1 MAETTRHILISIID
15 GQGGGIGKQLIE
27 KLVPRLEKEDV
38 LSKECIPSGA
48 NLPLREN
55 ITIRALGTNALAT
68 NSMLK
73 AGADDGATGENA
85 IVLNAGK
92 SHIIAGVMPIVMPHS
107 ILGEVTPRM
116 AEAIGGSDALKVLIP
131 MPRCN
136 IVIAVPGAAPL
147 GQCIDRAVEM
157 IVEYIKS

>member
-1 MAETTRHILISIID
+1 MTDTILISIID

-27 KLVPRLEKEDV
+27 KLAPRLAGNKNV
-38 LSKECIPSGA
+38 
-48 NLPLREN
+48 
-55 ITIRALGTNALAT
+55 TIRALGTNALAT
-68 NSMLK
+68 NAMLK

-116 AEAIGGSDALKVLIP
+116 AEAVGASEALKVLIP

-136 IVIAVPGAAPL
+136 IMVAVPEMAPL
-147 GQCIDRAVEM
+147 GQCIDKAVE
-157 IVEYIKS
+157 IIGEYIIGQKSS

>member
-1 MAETTRHILISIID
+1 MTENILISIID

-27 KLVPRLEKEDV
+27 KLAPRLAE
-38 LSKECIPSGA
+38 A
-48 NLPLREN
+48 EN
-55 ITIRALGTNALAT
+55 VTIRALGTNALAT
-68 NSMLK
+68 NAMLK

-116 AEAIGGSDALKVLIP
+116 AEAVGRSDALKVLIP

-136 IVIAVPGAAPL
+136 IMVAVPGAAPL

-157 IVEYIKS
+157 IEEYIKA

>member
-1 MAETTRHILISIID
+1 MAENILISIID
-15 GQGGGIGKQLIE
+15 GQGGGIGKQLVE
-27 KLVPRLEKEDV
+27 KLAPR
-38 LSKECIPSGA
+38 LSKEK
-48 NLPLREN
+48 NV
-55 ITIRALGTNALAT
+55 TIRALGTNALAT
-68 NSMLK
+68 NAMLK

-116 AEAIGGSDALKVLIP
+116 AEAIGKSDALKVLIP

-136 IVIAVPGAAPL
+136 IMVAVPEMAPL
-147 GQCIDRAVEM
+147 GQCIDRAVE
-157 IVEYIKS
+157 IIEEYMKT

>member
-1 MAETTRHILISIID
+1 MAETTKNILISIID

-27 KLVPRLEKEDV
+27 KLAPRLSEENF
-38 LSKECIPSGA
+38 PSEGK
-48 NLPLREN
+48 N

-68 NSMLK
+68 NAMLK

-136 IVIAVPGAAPL
+136 IMVAVPGTAPL

-157 IVEYIKS
+157 IEEYIKNQA

>member
-1 MAETTRHILISIID
+1 MTENILISIID
-15 GQGGGIGKQLIE
+15 GQGGGIGKQLVE
-27 KLVPRLEKEDV
+27 KLAPR
-38 LSKECIPSGA
+38 LSKEK
-48 NLPLREN
+48 NV
-55 ITIRALGTNALAT
+55 TIRALGTNALAT
-68 NSMLK
+68 NAMLK

-116 AEAIGGSDALKVLIP
+116 AEAIGKSDALKVLIP

-136 IVIAVPGAAPL
+136 IMEIG
-147 GQCIDRAVEM
+147 RAHV
-157 IVEYIKS
+157 